1 MLSRPFFGLP
11 IATGPALATLAC
23 APAVGFFLT
32 LILVVLP

>member
-23 APAVGFFLT
+23 APAAGFLFT
-32 LILVVLP
+32 LILAVMP